1 MQTRKI
7 IIEQRKGLTRVDWK
21 ELWAYKD
28 LFLFMTLRNIK
39 TRYAQSSLGVGW
51 ALLQPFF
58 SMLVYTV
65 IFGRLAKID
74 SNGVPYA
81 IFSYMALVP
90 WTYFANAMTEGSSSL
105 VSNAHMLS
113 KVYFPR
119 LILPIS
125 SIVARGLDFVIALTF
140 LLVLMVWFQV
150 TPTWNV
156 LFLPLLVTIL
166 LFAATGFGL
175 WFSALAIQYR
185 DIAYAMNFIVQLLM
199 YAAPVVY
206 PTSIIPEPLHLW
218 YAINPMVGVIEGFRS
233 AFLGTI
239 PMPWSWIAIGSI
251 SSLVLFTSGIV
262 YFRSRERHFADVA

>member
-1 MQTRKI
+1 MHNRKV
-7 IIEQRKGLTRVDWK
+7 IIEHREGLKRVDWR
-21 ELWAYKD
+21 ELFAYRD
-28 LFLFMTLRNIK
+28 LFLFMILRNIK
-39 TRYAQSSLGVGW
+39 TRYAQSSLGIGW

-58 SMLVYTV
+58 SMLVFTV

-81 IFSYMALVP
+81 IFSYVALVP

-119 LILPIS
+119 LILPLS
-125 SIVARGLDFVIALTF
+125 SIVARGLDFLIAMTF
-140 LLVLMVWFQV
+140 LFVLMVWFKV

-156 LFLPLLVTIL
+156 LLLPLLVVIL
-166 LFAATGFGL
+166 LLAATGFGL

-185 DIAYAMNFIVQLLM
+185 DIAYAMNFIAQLLM

-206 PTSIIPEPLHLW
+206 PTSLIPEHLQLW

-239 PMPWSWIAIGSI
+239 AMPWCWIGIGAI
-251 SSLVLFTSGIV
+251 SSMVLFTSGVV
-262 YFRSRERHFADVA
+262 YFRSREQHFADVA

>member
-1 MQTRKI
+1 MQTKKI
-7 IIEQRKGLTRVDWK
+7 IIEQRKGLTRVDWT
-21 ELWAYKD
+21 ELLAYRD

-51 ALLQPFF
+51 ALLQPLF

-90 WTYFANAMTEGSSSL
+90 WTYFANAMTESSSSL

-156 LFLPLLVTIL
+156 LFLPLLVAIL
-166 LFAATGFGL
+166 LLAAAGFGL

-185 DIAYAMNFIVQLLM
+185 DIAYAMNFIAQLLM
-199 YAAPVVY
+199 YATPVVY
-206 PTSIIPEPLHLW
+206 PTSLIPEQFHIL

-239 PMPWSWIAIGSI
+239 AMPWSWIGIGAI
-251 SSLVLFTSGIV
+251 SSVFLFTSGIV
-262 YFRSRERHFADVA
+262 YFRSREQYFADVA